1 MVNSI
6 LLEALNEV
14 FKPLGFRKKSA
25 NWYRV
30 SGDLYCVVGVQ
41 ESHWD
46 ESCYVNVG
54 FAPAVNAKAGW
65 LPESKCLV
73 RFRAD
78 AITSISREDLDLL
91 SGQAAEAQGEDSL
104 RMSLVQKIAAPVA
117 RAVNPIE
124 SIQGLKSL
132 LRTSVSDQVFIHREI
147 RGELLEEG

>member
-6 LLEALNEV
+6 FLEALNEV
-14 FKPLGFRKKSA
+14 FKPLGFRNKSA

-41 ESHWD
+41 ESSWD
-46 ESCYVNVG
+46 ESCYVNIG
-54 FAPAVNAKAGW
+54 FAPAAKVKAGW

-78 AITSISREDLDLL
+78 AITSISREGLDLL
-91 SGQAAEAQGEDSL
+91 SQEVAESRGEGGL
-104 RMSLVQKIAAPVA
+104 RVDFVEKVAYPVA
-117 RAVNPIE
+117 RAVDSIE
-124 SIQGLKSL
+124 SIQDLKSL

-147 RGELLEEG
+147 RGELPSEG

>member
-25 NWYRV
+25 NWCRV

-41 ESHWD
+41 ESRWD
-46 ESCYVNVG
+46 KSCYVNVG
-54 FAPAVNAKAGW
+54 FAPAVNVNAGW

-78 AITSISREDLDLL
+78 AITAISREDLDLL
-91 SGQAAEAQGEDSL
+91 SGEAAEASGEDDL
-104 RMSLVQKIAAPVA
+104 RVGLVEKIATPVA

-124 SIQGLKSL
+124 SIEGLKSL
-132 LRTSVSDQVFIHREI
+132 LRASVSDQVFIHREI
-147 RGELLEEG
+147 RGKLLEEE

>member
-41 ESHWD
+41 ESRWD
-46 ESCYVNVG
+46 ESFYVNVG
-54 FAPAVNAKAGW
+54 FAPAVKVKAGW

-78 AITSISREDLDLL
+78 AIASISREDLDLL
-91 SGQAAEAQGEDSL
+91 SGEAAEASGEDGF
-104 RMSLVQKIAAPVA
+104 RVGLVEKIATPLA

-124 SIQGLKSL
+124 NIQGLKSL
-132 LRTSVSDQVFIHREI
+132 LRTSVSDQVFIHHEI
-147 RGELLEEG
+147 RGDLLEEE